1 MREVFLKELR
11 EMFRDKRVRS
21 TAFLGPII
29 LIFGLLFLLSSV
41 IGNLAKP
48 QSVKVHLLENTPAAW
63 VKRFESEKYQV
74 QFVKSEAEGRKLIT
88 GGKAR
93 TLVVFDGPA
102 EAKVQKV
109 RVLFDE
115 SEQLGQIGKERIL
128 GVFRVLNEKKLAG
141 YLKGQNVTPEMVS
154 EIAPEAVNIGVT
166 KDKGAGE
173 FLVGF
178 LPYLIVIWAFYGG
191 MSSASDLVAGEKE
204 RSTLETLLI
213 SPVSRTH
220 IVLGKI
226 FALGVI
232 CFLSSLS
239 SLVGLGIF
247 VGVRPPGS
255 EMMLN
260 KGLGINGSTV
270 VLAIALLIPLVL
282 MMASLLILISSYAK
296 NAREAQTYLSLGS
309 FVVIMPA
316 MFSQFIGLTE
326 FGKAAWVDYVPVLN
340 VANHLRLALLSK
352 PDFAGAGVAII
363 VNLVLALLAGWIA
376 VRMFH
381 KETIITRA

>member
-21 TAFLGPII
+21 TAFLGPIF
-29 LIFGLLFLLSSV
+29 LIFGLLFLLSTV

-48 QSVKVHLLENTPAAW
+48 QSVKVHLLESTPSAW

-74 QFVKSEAEGRKLIT
+74 QFVKSEPEGRKLIT
-88 GGKAR
+88 DGKAR
-93 TLVVFDGPA
+93 TLVIFDGPGSG
-102 EAKVQKV
+102 KVLKV

-128 GVFRVLNEKKLAG
+128 GVFRAVNEKKLAG

-154 EIAPEAVNIGVT
+154 EIVPEAVNIGVT

-213 SPVSRTH
+213 SPVSRTQ

-239 SLVGLGIF
+239 SLVGLGLF

-352 PDFAGAGVAII
+352 PDFAGAGVAIV